1 MEEDTILNEMSLYLQ
16 GKRPGRAEN
25 PQQMECAELANL
37 VRILEKKTMKYKIR
51 EVLHQGRYVILQRD
65 RGLGVE
71 HCVVMFQK
79 DFPPDIVWGIEDSE
93 SFFAAV
99 SQERAHHHEEAPI
112 FCIAVVPGC
121 VSIEARNRG
130 FCPKCPRILPLP
142 LSEIQAIDTS
152 CKFSATAPRVVD
164 AVHVSERIDR
174 LPLMRVSD
182 PYILMDLDAMIGGV
196 VWCPSCPPALGT
208 FRLVAPAV
216 YD

>member
-1 MEEDTILNEMSLYLQ
+1 MEEDTILDEMSLYLQ
-16 GKRPGRAEN
+16 GKRPGSAEK
-25 PQQMECAELANL
+25 PQQTECAELANL
-37 VRILEKKTMKYKIR
+37 VWILKKQTMKYNIR

-99 SQERAHHHEEAPI
+99 MQERAHHHEEPPI

-130 FCPKCPRILPLP
+130 FYPKCPRILPLS

-164 AVHVSERIDR
+164 AGYVSGRIDR
-174 LPLMRVSD
+174 KPLIRVSD
-182 PYILMDLDAMIGGV
+182 PLIIMDLDAMIGGV
-196 VWCPSCPPALGT
+196 VWCPNPPTLGT

-216 YD
+216 